1 MSTYITLL
9 RFTQTGMQQVKDT
22 PARLDRA
29 KAACRVAGGELTAF
43 YLTLGQYDAVAVS
56 EFPTEE
62 AFLKAFLTI
71 GSAGELS
78 METLRAFTEE
88 EYRQAIT
95 ALP

>member
-1 MSTYITLL
+1 MATYITLL
-9 RFTQTGMQQVKDT
+9 RFTQTGMEKFKDM
-22 PARLDRA
+22 PSRLDRA
-29 KAACRVAGGELTAF
+29 KAACRAAGGELKSF

-62 AFLKAFLTI
+62 AFLRAFLTI
-71 GSAGELS
+71 GSTGETS
-78 METLRAFTEE
+78 METLRSFTEQ